1 MKIKPLFDRILLKP
15 YIPEKNTKLFTN
27 VENEGNKMEVI
38 ATGTNEN
45 FIVKIGDLVLINKYS
60 GSEFVIENDTFVLI
74 KETDIL
80 AVIKENENE

>member
-15 YIPEKNTKLFTN
+15 YIPEKNTKLFTT